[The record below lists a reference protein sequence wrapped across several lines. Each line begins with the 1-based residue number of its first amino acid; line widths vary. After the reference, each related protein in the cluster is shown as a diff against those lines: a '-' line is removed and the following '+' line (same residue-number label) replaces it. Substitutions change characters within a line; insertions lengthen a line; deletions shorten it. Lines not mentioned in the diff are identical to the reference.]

1 MQKNWVT
8 VNQLNQEWMNSSHV
22 ANMKQKKKKE
32 SSKHGRGLARPG
44 QIRQKPKSGQAGCLG
59 LAGKISARDGGKRCA
74 FHASVITSASVV
86 GGCRRCRRRGI
97 GAGAGGERDRERDRE
112 KGATSSLCAAV
123 HASGL
128 LLLLLR

>member
-1 MQKNWVT
+1 
-8 VNQLNQEWMNSSHV
+8 MNSSHV

-86 GGCRRCRRRGI
+86 GGCRRCRRRGV